1 MKNQFEL
8 TIKGHLSE
16 GRNVLFVNSEEDN
29 SGFSEDFITYL
40 WANFYSGITR
50 KGTYFHID
58 TPLSN
63 EEKIKEM
70 SEEEL
75 KDSFLTDENLYDEDD
90 YNGWQIGHDNQTN
103 AVYFHDPKSLLE
115 LYCSPSFEGD
125 WGIINFSLSSQYAFN
140 DNDNVKHIKFCDVTR
155 FMGDIK
161 EQKKAWRRNA
171 YSVIDNIMEH
181 VLNYDEMVIRTRI
194 DKAICDSFTH
204 SEYRDLIMNKRDANA
219 VIELLKDTLVNQIIK
234 SK

>member
-1 MKNQFEL
+1 MKNQFEQA
-8 TIKGHLSE
+8 IKNHLKV
-16 GRNVLFVNSEEDN
+16 GRNVIFISAKEEESTFPD
-29 SGFSEDFITYL
+29 DFITYL

-75 KDSFLTDENLYDEDD
+75 NDSFLTDENLYDEGD

-115 LYCSPSFEGD
+115 LYCSPSFEGE
-125 WGIINFSLSSQYAFN
+125 WGTINFSLSSQYAFN
-140 DNDNVKHIKFCDVTR
+140 DNDNVLDVKTCNVMR
-155 FMGDIK
+155 FMGDID

-171 YSVIDNIMEH
+171 YNVIDNIMEH

-194 DKAICDSFTH
+194 DKAICDSFSH
-204 SEYRDLIMNKRDANA
+204 SEYRDLIMDKRDANA
-219 VIELLKDTLVNQIIK
+219 RIEFLKDALVFQILK

>member
-16 GRNVLFVNSEEDN
+16 GRNVLFVNSKEEN

-70 SEEEL
+70 SDEEL
-75 KDSFLTDENLYDEDD
+75 NESFLTDENLYDEDD

-140 DNDNVKHIKFCDVTR
+140 DNDNVLNITRCNVMR
-155 FMGDIK
+155 FMGDID

-171 YSVIDNIMEH
+171 YFIIDNILEH

-204 SEYRDLIMNKRDANA
+204 SEYRDLIMDKRDANA
-219 VIELLKDTLVNQIIK
+219 RIEFLKDALVFQILK

>member
-1 MKNQFEL
+1 MKNQFEV
-8 TIKGHLSE
+8 TIKGHLNE

-70 SEEEL
+70 SDEEL
-75 KDSFLTDENLYDEDD
+75 NDSFLTDENLYDEDD

-125 WGIINFSLSSQYAFN
+125 WGNINFSLSSQYAFN
-140 DNDNVKHIKFCDVTR
+140 DNDNVLDVKTCNVAR

-194 DKAICDSFTH
+194 DKAICDSFTIG
-204 SEYRDLIMNKRDANA
+204 EYRDLIMNKRDANA